1 MTVAESDELLSA
13 TPILSIMK
21 KFCLLLFAISVSAVL
36 SAQNIVKSLESNVP
50 GEGRVVIYQ
59 DPAIGALLGV
69 APKFEGN
76 ESHRVL
82 KSSGYRV
89 QVYAGSNSRVARN
102 EATQVG
108 ERVKGYFPEVN
119 VYTFF
124 ASPRWL
130 TRIGDFRSIEEAD
143 AMMRK
148 LKSTGIFKEVAIVK
162 DNINIQL

>member
-1 MTVAESDELLSA
+1 
-13 TPILSIMK
+13 MK
-21 KFCLLLFAISVSAVL
+21 KFSLLLFAVVVSSVI
-36 SAQNIVKSLESNVP
+36 SAQNIVTSLENNVP
-50 GEGRVVIYQ
+50 GEGKVVIYQ
-59 DPAIGALLGV
+59 DAAIESLLG
-69 APKFEGN
+69 AERTFEGN

-82 KSSGYRV
+82 KSTGYRV

-108 ERVKGYFPEVN
+108 ERVKGYFPEVS

>member
-1 MTVAESDELLSA
+1 
-13 TPILSIMK
+13 MK
-21 KFCLLLFAISVSAVL
+21 KFSLLLFAVVVSSMM

-50 GEGRVVIYQ
+50 GEGKVVIYQ
-59 DPAIGALLGV
+59 DAAIEALLG
-69 APKFEGN
+69 AEHTFEGN
-76 ESHRVL
+76 ESRRVL
-82 KSSGYRV
+82 KSTGYRV

-108 ERVKGYFPEVN
+108 ERVKGYFPEVS

>member
-1 MTVAESDELLSA
+1 
-13 TPILSIMK
+13 MK
-21 KFCLLLFAISVSAVL
+21 KFGLILFTVFVSGAL

-50 GEGRVVIYQ
+50 GQGKVTIHQ
-59 DPAIGALLGV
+59 DAAIEALLGAEHTSEV
-69 APKFEGN
+69 TTGQ
-76 ESHRVL
+76 RTL

-89 QVYAGSNSRVARN
+89 QVYAGSNSRIARN
-102 EATQVG
+102 EASQVG
-108 ERVKGYFPEVN
+108 DRVKGYFPEVS

-148 LKSTGIFKEVAIVK
+148 LKATGVFKEVAIVK
-162 DNINIQL
+162 DNININF